1 MRGERDGV
9 TRRVR
14 RPKRR
19 GIPFRLQ
26 VALVGL
32 VALAIGYGLGYYL
45 ISLLT
50 MPQPSVGETLV
61 SSPPPPSSVAVSSPA
76 TTPAAR
82 TQERP
87 ASTTSSSSAPSS
99 SAPAPAPASS
109 APSSGSGES
118 SGGLYRVQVG
128 AFMDRDRAQA
138 LVEQLQAQGFE
149 ASITSGPPYRVQ
161 AGAFR
166 SEAGAAARLEALRA
180 AGYPDA
186 FIQRSP

>member
-1 MRGERDGV
+1 MRGERDGA

-128 AFMDRDRAQA
+128 AFMDRDRA

-180 AGYPDA
+180 AGDPDA
-186 FIQRSP
+186 FSQRSP